1 MLAAGPEPN
10 YFDESDRH
18 RRSLWA
24 AVVAGFLAGLSIA
37 ILLCRTPGTTTSQMV
52 VVLLAGAYLALTAL
66 FGTTGSYIYW
76 LRSYARSAPGLLELL
91 QSTVKGWVWIPAL
104 VLLFRKDSAWAPA
117 VAAAGA
123 AVLAVSL
130 RRSGPLALSP
140 TPAPAEEQQQEIFA
154 QCLRRAPTEWSGPV
168 IAVCVYGE
176 ALVFARGWLFAGCVF
191 LALAAFLFA
200 WVRTPAAHSGRFR
213 SKVNAA
219 TLRQASSAIPALA
232 VTVLAMLAGMGHDL
246 HLWGMG
252 LGGGQG
258 HSATDLQKTQNLPA
272 HRSLGGHV
280 SIILLTAP
288 QNQQFQVPRPTQPL
302 LQGNR
307 LNKPM
312 VIQFDGEYWYFQ
324 PPDSGPGPGAYTSR
338 DNPLTANIHS
348 VLAIPLLMQ
357 AHQRLGSPLPLGCCH
372 EVEVEIENRER
383 TSGTPELAMSLSDSA
398 HPGKSLLLGVQSVPS
413 GQGDASGA
421 GSAPAHQTLRFTIPA
436 PSGPAAGPGKDQ
448 LRQFDQIDMLIMPSS
463 ARIESGAKIAVRTL
477 KFMP

>member
-10 YFDESDRH
+10 YFYESDRH

-24 AVVAGFLAGLSIA
+24 AIVAGFLAALSIA

-52 VVLLAGAYLALTAL
+52 VVLLAGTYLALTGL

-76 LRSYARSAPGLLELL
+76 LRSYARSAPDLLELL

-130 RRSGPLALSP
+130 RRSGPPALSP
-140 TPAPAEEQQQEIFA
+140 ASAPPEEERQEIFA
-154 QCLRRAPTEWSGPV
+154 QCLRSAPTEWSGPV
-168 IAVCVYGE
+168 IALCVYGE
-176 ALVFARGWLFAGCVF
+176 ALVFARGWLFAGCVL
-191 LALAAFLFA
+191 LALAPFNFA
-200 WVRTPAAHSGRFR
+200 WVRTPTEHSGRFGSR
-213 SKVNAA
+213 MNAA

-272 HRSLGGHV
+272 DPSLGGHV

-324 PPDSGPGPGAYTSR
+324 PPDSGPGPGAYTAR

-357 AHQRLGSPLPLGCCH
+357 AHQRLGSPLPLGCCR
-372 EVEVEIENRER
+372 EVEVEIENREQA
-383 TSGTPELAMSLSDSA
+383 SGTPELAMSLSDSA
-398 HPGKSLLLGVQSVPS
+398 HPGKSLLLGVQSVRS
-413 GQGDASGA
+413 SLSRA
-421 GSAPAHQTLRFTIPA
+421 GSAPAQETLRFTIPA
-436 PSGPAAGPGKDQ
+436 PAGPAAGPGKDQ

-463 ARIESGAKIAVRTL
+463 ARMQSGAKIAVRTL

>member
-1 MLAAGPEPN
+1 MLAASPEPN
-10 YFDESDRH
+10 YFYESERH

-24 AVVAGFLAGLSIA
+24 AIFAGFFAALSIA
-37 ILLCRTPGTTTSQMV
+37 ILLCRTPCTTTSQMI

-91 QSTVKGWVWIPAL
+91 QSTAKGWVWIPAL
-104 VLLFRKDSAWAPA
+104 VLLFRKDSAWAPV

-130 RRSGPLALSP
+130 RRSGPIALSP
-140 TPAPAEEQQQEIFA
+140 APAPAEEEQQEIFA
-154 QCLRRAPTEWSGPV
+154 QCLRTAPIEWSGPIV
-168 IAVCVYGE
+168 AVCVYGE
-176 ALVFARGWLFAGCVF
+176 VLVFARGWLFAGCVF
-191 LALAAFLFA
+191 LALAAFVFA
-200 WVRTPAAHSGRFR
+200 WVRTPTTHPSRFR
-213 SKVNAA
+213 GKMNVA
-219 TLRQASSAIPALA
+219 TLRQTGSAIPALA

-252 LGGGQG
+252 LDGGRG
-258 HSATDLQKTQNLPA
+258 HSAIDAQKTQNSPA
-272 HRSLGGHV
+272 HPSLGGHV

-324 PPDSGPGPGAYTSR
+324 PPDSGPGPGAYASR

-357 AHQRLGSPLPLGCCH
+357 AHQRLGSPLPIGCCR
-372 EVEVEIENRER
+372 EVEVEIENREQ
-383 TSGTPELAMSLSDSA
+383 TSDTPEFAMSLSDSA
-398 HPGKSLLLGVQSVPS
+398 HPGKTLLLGVQSLP
-413 GQGDASGA
+413 ASQQA
-421 GSAPAHQTLRFTIPA
+421 GSTPARQTLRFAIPA
-436 PSGPAAGPGKDQ
+436 PTGPVQDQ
-448 LRQFDQIDMLIMPSS
+448 LRQFDQIDMLIMPSA
-463 ARIESGAKIAVRTL
+463 ARMQSGAKLAVHTL